1 MDAAVRAYQNVTQKE
16 FRDTLVVENLDCV
29 RHVLGRLII
38 GLPGFVDLENLE
50 AAGILGLVEAAGQ
63 FDPHRGVAFST
74 FATHRIRGAMLDELR
89 RNCPLPQQMLQQWA
103 RIRQVWEQLGE
114 HVSPSAIADKTGLTE
129 EEIENCLA
137 AVRLAQPEAWHAE
150 MTGGKPV
157 RGQPDDPELQQE
169 LADEQRQLA
178 QAIEQLPDRLRIV
191 LSLYYMENLRLAEI
205 GEVLGLSESRISRL
219 LTTAQLQLKS
229 MIERKQAISQK
240 QIHSKSQKW
249 H

>member
-1 MDAAVRAYQNVTQKE
+1 MEAAVRAYQNVTQKE
-16 FRDTLVVENLDCV
+16 FRDALVVENLDCV
-29 RHVLGRLII
+29 RHVLGRLMI
-38 GLPGFVDLENLE
+38 GLPGFVDVENLE

-63 FDPHRGVAFST
+63 FDPQRGVAFST

-114 HVSPSAIADKTGLTE
+114 HVSPAAVANETGLTE

-150 MTGGKPV
+150 MTGGKPL
-157 RGQPDDPELQQE
+157 RSPSDDPEQQHE
-169 LADEQRQLA
+169 LADEQRRLA
-178 QAIEQLPDRLRIV
+178 NAIEQLPDRLRIV
-191 LSLYYMENLRLAEI
+191 LSLYYTENLRLAEI

-219 LTTAQLQLKS
+219 LTTAHLQLKS
-229 MIERKQAISQK
+229 IIEREHTISQK
-240 QIHSKSQKW
+240 QTHSKSKR
-249 H
+249 